1 MRKHLRTAAFIVLLA
16 FVGLPLT
23 GFAWCYDCNNNHK
36 DPCNPY
42 SSSGSPYSSS
52 GSTDSNSGAGNEPV
66 DVVGGD
72 SFLEDAWE
80 VVKSWTGPLSNTL
93 EFVMKHMP
101 VPQSMDPNEKIPG
114 STMPFLE
121 PPHAVY

>member
-1 MRKHLRTAAFIVLLA
+1 MYKYLQTTAFIVLLA

-23 GFAWCYDCNNNHK
+23 GFAWCYVCDSDHK
-36 DPCNPY
+36 DPCDPY
-42 SSSGSPYSSS
+42 SSGS
-52 GSTDSNSGAGNEPV
+52 STGSNSGGGSEPV

-80 VVKSWTGPLSNTL
+80 VVKAWTGPLSDTV

-101 VPQSMDPNEKIPG
+101 VPQSMDPNERIPG

-121 PPHAVY
+121 PPHALY